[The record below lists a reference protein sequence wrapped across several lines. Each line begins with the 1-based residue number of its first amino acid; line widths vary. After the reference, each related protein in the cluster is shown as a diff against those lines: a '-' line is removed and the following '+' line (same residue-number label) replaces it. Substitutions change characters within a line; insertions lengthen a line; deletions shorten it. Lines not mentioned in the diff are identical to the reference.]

1 MVESSDVLN
10 RRGVVGRLHSAAV
23 SYPRAD
29 ARPIRR
35 RHAAGGASSVKAQ
48 LLSFVWPGLG
58 QLYLGQ
64 AGRAVLYLLPPL
76 LLAVGL
82 VAVILPSPQA
92 FAARLLVP
100 AVLIGALML
109 LAGHALWRILSV
121 VDAWHSSRRM
131 PARRDSTMPLM
142 VVLSLIVALT
152 HGAAGYY
159 LAATVSAAAPIFD
172 GGGDDLDD
180 IIGGTPGGPLPTD
193 GPINVL
199 FVGVD
204 SASNR
209 DHALTDTI
217 MLSSFDQQRDQVVQI
232 SIPRDTG
239 RLPMYDGTTFGPR
252 INSLLSRAGRNAERF
267 PDGPIGTL
275 TREVGFL
282 IGVDVHYYAVV
293 NMDGFRQLIDAV
305 GGIDVDVSQ
314 PIADP
319 VRKLYLDPGRHHLD
333 GATALDYVRSR
344 YGPSN
349 SDYERARRQQQ
360 VVRAIGQRVQDP
372 LVLARV
378 PDITATA
385 ARLMRT
391 NVPLDQ
397 LSQLL
402 ELIDEA
408 NRAGTRQIVLSPRQ
422 YAERVPPAEVGGR
435 FMTRLKM
442 DAVAA
447 LSIELFGSH
456 SRYASAGQP

>member
-1 MVESSDVLN
+1 MT
-10 RRGVVGRLHSAAV
+10 
-23 SYPRAD
+23 
-29 ARPIRR
+29 
-35 RHAAGGASSVKAQ
+35 AQ

-64 AGRAVLYLLPPL
+64 AGRAALYILLPV
-76 LLAVGL
+76 LLAAALL
-82 VAVILPSPQA
+82 VAILPAPQA

-100 AVLIGALML
+100 AVMIGALML
-109 LAGHALWRILSV
+109 IAGHGLWRVLSI
-121 VDAWHSSRRM
+121 VDAWNS
-131 PARRDSTMPLM
+131 ARQQPVARDSALPLM
-142 VVLSLIVALT
+142 VVLSLIVALA

-159 LAATVSAAAPIFD
+159 LAATVTAAGPIFD
-172 GGGDDLDD
+172 GGNDDLDD
-180 IIGGTPGGPLPTD
+180 VIGVTPGGPLPTD

-209 DHALTDTI
+209 DQALTDTI
-217 MLSSFDQQRDQVVQI
+217 MLSSFYPQREQVVQI

-239 RLPMYDGTTFGPR
+239 RLPMYDGSTFGPR
-252 INSLLSRAGRNAERF
+252 INSLLSRAGRNAERY

-282 IGVDVHYYAVV
+282 LGIDVHYYAVV

-305 GGIDVDVSQ
+305 GGVDVEVSR

-319 VRKLYLDPGRHHLD
+319 VRKLYLDAGRHHLD

-344 YGPSN
+344 YGPNN

-360 VVRAIGQRVQDP
+360 VIRAIGQRVQDP
-372 LVLARV
+372 FVLARV
-378 PDITATA
+378 PEITSTA

-397 LSQLL
+397 LSRLL
-402 ELIDEA
+402 EMIDDA
-408 NRAGTRQIVLSPRQ
+408 NRADTRQIVLSPSK

-447 LSIELFGSH
+447 LSVELFGSH
-456 SRYASAGQP
+456 SRYATASPP

>member
-1 MVESSDVLN
+1 M
-10 RRGVVGRLHSAAV
+10 R
-23 SYPRAD
+23 
-29 ARPIRR
+29 
-35 RHAAGGASSVKAQ
+35 AQ

-64 AGRAVLYLLPPL
+64 AGRAALYVLPPV
-76 LLAVGL
+76 LLAAALL
-82 VAVILPSPQA
+82 VAILPAPQA

-100 AVLIGALML
+100 AVMIGALML
-109 LAGHALWRILSV
+109 IAGHGLWRVLSI
-121 VDAWHSSRRM
+121 VDAWNS
-131 PARRDSTMPLM
+131 ARRRPIGRDSALPLM
-142 VVLSLIVALT
+142 VVLSLVVALA

-159 LAATVSAAAPIFD
+159 LAATVTAAGPIFD
-172 GGGDDLDD
+172 GGNDDLDD
-180 IIGGTPGGPLPTD
+180 VIGGTPGAPLPTD

-199 FVGVD
+199 FVGID

-217 MLSSFDQQRDQVVQI
+217 MLSSFYPQREQVVQI

-239 RLPMYDGTTFGPR
+239 RLPMYDGSTFGPR
-252 INSLLSRAGRNAERF
+252 INSLLSRAGRNPERY

-282 IGVDVHYYAVV
+282 LGIDVHYYAVV

-305 GGIDVDVSQ
+305 GGVDVEVGK

-360 VVRAIGQRVQDP
+360 VIRAIGQRVQDP
-372 LVLARV
+372 FVLARV
-378 PDITATA
+378 PEITSTA

-402 ELIDEA
+402 AMIDDA
-408 NRAGTRQIVLSPRQ
+408 NRANTRQIVLSPSK

-447 LSIELFGSH
+447 LSVELFGSH
-456 SRYASAGQP
+456 SRYATASPP